1 MCLTEECYRPPS
13 KTSLGLFQIV
23 ELIIMAVCGILCA
36 AELIDLF
43 NNEKLRADNVYLILL
58 IVADVFIVVGLVLVI
73 WGLFC
78 GTSNNIRTGIIC
90 FVVGCLCLIVSTII
104 SLVRGNGISAWGLC
118 HLILL
123 IFISYVLWVQASR
136 L

>member
-1 MCLTEECYRPPS
+1 MCLTDDCYQPPNKS
-13 KTSLGLFQIV
+13 SLGIFQII
-23 ELIIMAVCGILCA
+23 ELIIMGVCGILCA
-36 AELIDLF
+36 AELIDIF
-43 NNEKLRADNVYLILL
+43 NSDYRSDSVFLILL
-58 IVADVFIVVGLVLVI
+58 IVADVFVVVGLIFVF

-78 GTSNNIRTGIIC
+78 GTSTNIRTGIIC
-90 FVVGCLCLIVSTII
+90 FVVGCLCLVVKTVMLIVKGYKVSGWEI
-104 SLVRGNGISAWGLC
+104 V

>member
-1 MCLTEECYRPPS
+1 MCLTEDCYRPPS
-13 KTSLGLFQIV
+13 KSGLGIFQII

-36 AELIDLF
+36 AELIDIF
-43 NNEKLRADNVYLILL
+43 NSNVKANNIYLILL
-58 IVADVFIVVGLVLVI
+58 IVADVFVVIGLIFVF

-78 GTSNNIRTGIIC
+78 GTSNNIRIGIVC
-90 FVVGCLCLIVSTII
+90 FVVGCLCLVVKTILSIVKGDGCTAWEII
-104 SLVRGNGISAWGLC
+104 HV
-118 HLILL
+118 ILL

>member
-1 MCLTEECYRPPS
+1 MCLTEECYQPPN
-13 KTSLGLFQIV
+13 KQSLGLFQLI

-36 AELIDLF
+36 AELIDIMNSNLK
-43 NNEKLRADNVYLILL
+43 NETIYLILI
-58 IVADVFIVVGLVLVI
+58 IVADVFVVVGLVFVI

-78 GTSNNIRTGIIC
+78 GTSNNIRTGIVC
-90 FVVGCLCLIVSTII
+90 FVVGCLCLVVKTILLIV
-104 SLVRGNGISAWGLC
+104 NGHSISAWELC

>member
-1 MCLTEECYRPPS
+1 MCLTEECYQPPN
-13 KTSLGLFQIV
+13 KTSLGLFQII

-36 AELIDLF
+36 AELIDIMNSNLK
-43 NNEKLRADNVYLILL
+43 NETIYLILI
-58 IVADVFIVVGLVLVI
+58 IVADVFVVVGLVFVI

-90 FVVGCLCLIVSTII
+90 FVVGCLCLIVKTILLI
-104 SLVRGNGISAWGLC
+104 VNGHSISAWELC

>member
-13 KTSLGLFQIV
+13 KTSLGLFQLI

-36 AELIDLF
+36 AELIDLL
-43 NNEKLRADNVYLILL
+43 NSDLKNGTVYLILL
-58 IVADVFIVVGLVLVI
+58 IIADVFIIVGLVFII

-78 GTSNNIRTGIIC
+78 GTSNNIRTGIVC
-90 FVVGCLCLIVSTII
+90 FVVGCLCLVIKTILHIV
-104 SLVRGNGISAWGLC
+104 NGDSISAWELC

-136 L
+136 I

>member
-1 MCLTEECYRPPS
+1 MCLTEDCLRPPNKS
-13 KTSLGLFQIV
+13 SLGLFQII

-36 AELIDLF
+36 AELIDIMNSDLKH
-43 NNEKLRADNVYLILL
+43 ETVYLVLL
-58 IVADVFIVVGLVLVI
+58 IVADVFVVVGLVFVI

-90 FVVGCLCLIVSTII
+90 FVVGCLCLVVKTILLIV
-104 SLVRGNGISAWGLC
+104 NGYKISAWELV

>member
-1 MCLTEECYRPPS
+1 MCLTEDCYRPPS
-13 KTSLGLFQIV
+13 KSGLGIFQII

-36 AELIDLF
+36 AELIDIF
-43 NNEKLRADNVYLILL
+43 NYGGSIESVYLILL
-58 IVADVFIVVGLVLVI
+58 IVADVFVVVGLVLVI

-78 GTSNNIRTGIIC
+78 GTSTNIRTGIVC
-90 FVVGCLCLIVSTII
+90 FVVGCLCLIVKTILWI
-104 SLVRGNGISAWGLC
+104 VNGKGSISAWELV

-123 IFISYVLWVQASR
+123 IFISYILWVQASR

>member
-1 MCLTEECYRPPS
+1 MCLTEECMVPPN
-13 KTSLGLFQIV
+13 KTSLGLFQII

-36 AELIDLF
+36 AELIDIMNSDLKH
-43 NNEKLRADNVYLILL
+43 ETIYLILL
-58 IVADVFIVVGLVLVI
+58 IVADVFVVVGLVFVI

-90 FVVGCLCLIVSTII
+90 FVVGCLCLVVKTILYI
-104 SLVRGNGISAWGLC
+104 INGHSISAWELC

>member
-1 MCLTEECYRPPS
+1 MCLTEDCLTPPNKS
-13 KTSLGLFQIV
+13 SLGLFQII

-36 AELIDLF
+36 AELIDIINSDLKH
-43 NNEKLRADNVYLILL
+43 ETVYLVLL
-58 IVADVFIVVGLVLVI
+58 IVADVFVVVGLVFVI

-90 FVVGCLCLIVSTII
+90 FVVGCLCLVVKTILLIV
-104 SLVRGNGISAWGLC
+104 NGYKISAWELV

>member
-1 MCLTEECYRPPS
+1 MCLTEDCYRPPS
-13 KTSLGLFQIV
+13 KSGLGIFQII

-36 AELIDLF
+36 AELIDIF
-43 NNEKLRADNVYLILL
+43 NYQGKVSNVYLILI
-58 IVADVFIVVGLVLVI
+58 IVADVFIVVGLVFVI

-90 FVVGCLCLIVSTII
+90 FVVGCLCLVVKTILWIVDGGS
-104 SLVRGNGISAWGLC
+104 ISAWELC

-136 L
+136 V

>member
-1 MCLTEECYRPPS
+1 MCLTEECLRPPNKS
-13 KTSLGLFQIV
+13 YLGIFQII

-36 AELIDLF
+36 AELIDIM
-43 NNEKLRADNVYLILL
+43 NYKGSISNIYLILI
-58 IVADVFIVVGLVLVI
+58 IVADVFVVVGLVFVI

-78 GTSNNIRTGIIC
+78 GTANNIRTGIIC
-90 FVVGCLCLIVSTII
+90 FVVGCLCLVVKTII
-104 SLVRGNGISAWGLC
+104 YIVKDNGSISAWEIC

>member
-1 MCLTEECYRPPS
+1 MCLTEDCYRPPS
-13 KTSLGLFQIV
+13 KSGLGIFQII

-36 AELIDLF
+36 AELIDIF
-43 NNEKLRADNVYLILL
+43 NYGGSVKNIYLILF
-58 IVADVFIVVGLVLVI
+58 IVADVFVVIGLIFVV

-78 GTSNNIRTGIIC
+78 GTSTNIRTGIVC
-90 FVVGCLCLIVSTII
+90 FVVGCLCLVVKTILWI
-104 SLVRGNGISAWGLC
+104 IDGYSISAWELI

>member
-1 MCLTEECYRPPS
+1 MCLTEECMVPPN
-13 KTSLGLFQIV
+13 KTSLGLFQII

-36 AELIDLF
+36 AELIDIMNSDLKH
-43 NNEKLRADNVYLILL
+43 ETIYLILL
-58 IVADVFIVVGLVLVI
+58 IVADVFVVVGLVFVI

-90 FVVGCLCLIVSTII
+90 FVVGCLCLVVKTILYIVKGHS
-104 SLVRGNGISAWGLC
+104 ISAWELC

>member
-1 MCLTEECYRPPS
+1 MCLTEDCLRPPNKS
-13 KTSLGLFQIV
+13 YLGIFQII

-36 AELIDLF
+36 AELIDIF
-43 NNEKLRADNVYLILL
+43 NYQGKVSNVYLILI
-58 IVADVFIVVGLVLVI
+58 IVADVFIVVGLVFVI

-90 FVVGCLCLIVSTII
+90 FVVGCLCLVVKTILWIVDGGS
-104 SLVRGNGISAWGLC
+104 ISAWELC

-123 IFISYVLWVQASR
+123 IFISYVLRVQASR
-136 L
+136 V

>member
-1 MCLTEECYRPPS
+1 MCLTEECYQPPN
-13 KTSLGLFQIV
+13 KTSLGLFQII

-43 NNEKLRADNVYLILL
+43 NSNLKNETIYLIL
-58 IVADVFIVVGLVLVI
+58 IIIADVFVVIGLVLVF

-78 GTSNNIRTGIIC
+78 GTSNNIRTGIVC
-90 FVVGCLCLIVSTII
+90 FVVGCLCLIVKTILHI
-104 SLVRGNGISAWGLC
+104 VKGDTISAWELC

>member
-1 MCLTEECYRPPS
+1 MCLTEDCLTPPNKS
-13 KTSLGLFQIV
+13 SLGLFQII

-36 AELIDLF
+36 AELIDIMNSDLKH
-43 NNEKLRADNVYLILL
+43 ETVYLVLL
-58 IVADVFIVVGLVLVI
+58 IVADVFVVVALVFVI

-90 FVVGCLCLIVSTII
+90 FVVGCLCLVVKTILLIV
-104 SLVRGNGISAWGLC
+104 NGYKISAWELV

-136 L
+136 V

>member
-1 MCLTEECYRPPS
+1 MCLTEDCYRPPS
-13 KTSLGLFQIV
+13 KSGLGLFQII

-36 AELIDLF
+36 AELIDIF
-43 NNEKLRADNVYLILL
+43 NSKEKVGNVFLILI
-58 IVADVFIVVGLVLVI
+58 IVADVFVVIGLIFVI

-78 GTSNNIRTGIIC
+78 GTSNNIRTGIVC
-90 FVVGCLCLIVSTII
+90 FVVGCLCLVVKTILW
-104 SLVRGNGISAWGLC
+104 LVEGYGISAWELI

>member
-1 MCLTEECYRPPS
+1 MCLTDECYRPPS
-13 KTSLGLFQIV
+13 KTSLGLFQII
-23 ELIIMAVCGILCA
+23 ELIIMAVCGILCG

-43 NNEKLRADNVYLILL
+43 NDKTPGTVYIILT
-58 IVADVFIVVGLVLVI
+58 IVADVFIVVGLVFVI

-90 FVVGCLCLIVSTII
+90 FVVGCLCLVVNTIYG
-104 SLVRGNGISAWGLC
+104 LFNNRGLSAWELC

>member
-1 MCLTEECYRPPS
+1 MCLTEECYQPPN
-13 KTSLGLFQIV
+13 KTSLGLFQII

-36 AELIDLF
+36 AELIDIMNSNLK
-43 NNEKLRADNVYLILL
+43 NETIYLILI
-58 IVADVFIVVGLVLVI
+58 IVADVFVVVGLVFVI

-78 GTSNNIRTGIIC
+78 GTSNNIRTGIVC
-90 FVVGCLCLIVSTII
+90 FVVGCLCLVVKTILLIV
-104 SLVRGNGISAWGLC
+104 NGHSISAWELC

-136 L
+136 I

>member
-1 MCLTEECYRPPS
+1 MCLTEECYQPPN
-13 KTSLGLFQIV
+13 KQSLGLFQII

-36 AELIDLF
+36 AELIDIMNSNLK
-43 NNEKLRADNVYLILL
+43 NETIYLILI
-58 IVADVFIVVGLVLVI
+58 IVADVFVVVGLVFVI

-78 GTSNNIRTGIIC
+78 GTSNNIRTGIVC
-90 FVVGCLCLIVSTII
+90 FVVGCLCLVVKTILLIV
-104 SLVRGNGISAWGLC
+104 NGHSISAWELC

>member
-1 MCLTEECYRPPS
+1 MCLTEDCLIPPN
-13 KTSLGLFQIV
+13 KNSLGLFQII

-36 AELIDLF
+36 AELIDIF
-43 NNEKLRADNVYLILL
+43 NYEGSIKNIYLILI
-58 IVADVFIVVGLVLVI
+58 IVADVFVVVGLVFVI

-78 GTSNNIRTGIIC
+78 GTSNNIRIGIIC
-90 FVVGCLCLIVSTII
+90 FVVGCLCIVVKTILWI
-104 SLVRGNGISAWGLC
+104 IDGYRVSAWEIC

-136 L
+136 V

>member
-1 MCLTEECYRPPS
+1 MCLTEDCLRPPNKS
-13 KTSLGLFQIV
+13 YLGIFQII

-36 AELIDLF
+36 AELIDIF
-43 NNEKLRADNVYLILL
+43 NYQGKVSNVYLILI
-58 IVADVFIVVGLVLVI
+58 IVADVFIVVGLVFVI

-78 GTSNNIRTGIIC
+78 GTSNNIRTGIVC
-90 FVVGCLCLIVSTII
+90 FVVGCLSLVVKTILLIV
-104 SLVRGNGISAWGLC
+104 NGHSISAWELC

>member
-1 MCLTEECYRPPS
+1 MCLTDDCYRPPS
-13 KTSLGLFQIV
+13 KSGLGLFQII

-36 AELIDLF
+36 AELIDIF
-43 NNEKLRADNVYLILL
+43 NYQGKVSNVYLILI
-58 IVADVFIVVGLVLVI
+58 IVADVFIVVGLVFVI

-90 FVVGCLCLIVSTII
+90 FVVGCLCLVVKTILWIVDGGS
-104 SLVRGNGISAWGLC
+104 ISAWELC

-136 L
+136 V

>member
-1 MCLTEECYRPPS
+1 MCLTEDCLRPPNKS
-13 KTSLGLFQIV
+13 YLGIFQII

-36 AELIDLF
+36 AELIDIF
-43 NNEKLRADNVYLILL
+43 NYQGKVSNVYLILI
-58 IVADVFIVVGLVLVI
+58 IVADVFIVVGLVFVI

-78 GTSNNIRTGIIC
+78 GTSTNIRTGIVC
-90 FVVGCLCLIVSTII
+90 FVVGCLCLVVKTILWIVDGGS
-104 SLVRGNGISAWGLC
+104 ISAWELC

-136 L
+136 V

>member
-1 MCLTEECYRPPS
+1 MCLTEECYQPPN
-13 KTSLGLFQIV
+13 KTSLGLFQII

-43 NNEKLRADNVYLILL
+43 NSNLKNETIYLILI
-58 IVADVFIVVGLVLVI
+58 IVADVFVVVGLVFVI

-78 GTSNNIRTGIIC
+78 GTSNNIRTGIVC
-90 FVVGCLCLIVSTII
+90 FVVGCLCLVVKTILLIV
-104 SLVRGNGISAWGLC
+104 NGHSISAWELC

>member
-1 MCLTEECYRPPS
+1 MCLTEDCLRPPNKS
-13 KTSLGLFQIV
+13 YLGIFQII
-23 ELIIMAVCGILCA
+23 ELIIMAGCGILCA
-36 AELIDLF
+36 AELIDIF
-43 NNEKLRADNVYLILL
+43 NYQGKVSNVYLILI
-58 IVADVFIVVGLVLVI
+58 IVADVFIVVGLVFVI

-90 FVVGCLCLIVSTII
+90 FVVGCLCLVVKTILWIVDGGS
-104 SLVRGNGISAWGLC
+104 ISAWELC

-136 L
+136 V

>member
-1 MCLTEECYRPPS
+1 MCLTEDCLRPPNKS
-13 KTSLGLFQIV
+13 YLGIFQII

-36 AELIDLF
+36 AELIDIF
-43 NNEKLRADNVYLILL
+43 NYQGKVSNVYLILI
-58 IVADVFIVVGLVLVI
+58 IVADVFIVVGLVFVI

-90 FVVGCLCLIVSTII
+90 FVVGCLCIVVKTILWI
-104 SLVRGNGISAWGLC
+104 VDGGSISAWELC

-136 L
+136 V

>member
-1 MCLTEECYRPPS
+1 MCLTEDCLRPPNKS
-13 KTSLGLFQIV
+13 YLGLFQII

-36 AELIDLF
+36 AELIDIMNSNL
-43 NNEKLRADNVYLILL
+43 KDGTVYLILI
-58 IVADVFIVVGLVLVI
+58 IVADVFVVVGLVFVI

-90 FVVGCLCLIVSTII
+90 FVVGCLCLVVKTILW
-104 SLVRGNGISAWGLC
+104 LVNGRGSISAWELC

>member
-1 MCLTEECYRPPS
+1 MVPPN
-13 KTSLGLFQIV
+13 KTSLGLFQII

-36 AELIDLF
+36 AELIDIMNSDLKH
-43 NNEKLRADNVYLILL
+43 ETIYLILL
-58 IVADVFIVVGLVLVI
+58 IVADVFVVVGLVFVI

-90 FVVGCLCLIVSTII
+90 FVVGCLCLVVKTILYIVKGHS
-104 SLVRGNGISAWGLC
+104 ISAWELC

>member
-1 MCLTEECYRPPS
+1 MCLTEDCLRPPNKS
-13 KTSLGLFQIV
+13 YLGIFQII

-36 AELIDLF
+36 AELIDIF
-43 NNEKLRADNVYLILL
+43 NYQGKVSNVYLILI
-58 IVADVFIVVGLVLVI
+58 IVADVFIVVGLVFVI

-90 FVVGCLCLIVSTII
+90 FVVGCLCLVVKTILWIVDGGS
-104 SLVRGNGISAWGLC
+104 ISAWELC
-118 HLILL
+118 LLILL

>member
-1 MCLTEECYRPPS
+1 MCLTEDCLTPPNKS
-13 KTSLGLFQIV
+13 SLGLFQII

-36 AELIDLF
+36 AELIDIMNSDLKH
-43 NNEKLRADNVYLILL
+43 ETVYLVLL
-58 IVADVFIVVGLVLVI
+58 IVADVFVVVGLVFVI

-78 GTSNNIRTGIIC
+78 GTSNNIRIGIIC
-90 FVVGCLCLIVSTII
+90 FVVGCLCLVVKTILLIV
-104 SLVRGNGISAWGLC
+104 NGYKISAWELV

>member
-1 MCLTEECYRPPS
+1 MCLTEDCLTPPNKS
-13 KTSLGLFQIV
+13 SLGLFQII

-36 AELIDLF
+36 AELIDIMNSDLKH
-43 NNEKLRADNVYLILL
+43 ETVYLVLL
-58 IVADVFIVVGLVLVI
+58 IVADVFVVVGLVFVI

-90 FVVGCLCLIVSTII
+90 FVVGCLCLVVKTILLIV
-104 SLVRGNGISAWGLC
+104 NGYKISAWELV

-136 L
+136 V

>member
-1 MCLTEECYRPPS
+1 MCLTEDCLTPPNKS
-13 KTSLGLFQIV
+13 SLGLFQII

-36 AELIDLF
+36 AELIDIMNSDLKH
-43 NNEKLRADNVYLILL
+43 ETVYLVLL
-58 IVADVFIVVGLVLVI
+58 IVADVFVVVGLVFVI

-90 FVVGCLCLIVSTII
+90 FVVGCLCLVVKTILLIV
-104 SLVRGNGISAWGLC
+104 NGYKISAWELV

>member
-1 MCLTEECYRPPS
+1 MCLTEECYQPPN
-13 KTSLGLFQIV
+13 KTSLGLFQII

-36 AELIDLF
+36 AELIDIMNSNLK
-43 NNEKLRADNVYLILL
+43 NETIYLILI
-58 IVADVFIVVGLVLVI
+58 IVADVFVVVGLVFVI

-78 GTSNNIRTGIIC
+78 GTSNNIRTGIVC
-90 FVVGCLCLIVSTII
+90 FVVGCLCLVVKTILLIV
-104 SLVRGNGISAWGLC
+104 NGHSISAWELC

-136 L
+136 V